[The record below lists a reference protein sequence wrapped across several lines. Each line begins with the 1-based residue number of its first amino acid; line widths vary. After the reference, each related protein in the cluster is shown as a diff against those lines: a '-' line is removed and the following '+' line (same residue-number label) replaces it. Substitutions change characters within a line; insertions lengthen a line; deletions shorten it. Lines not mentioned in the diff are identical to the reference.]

1 MSLSIHVDH
10 TNENIK
16 KYLDNK
22 IKLSDDEPALYYDH
36 YDPEA
41 LQDIIDTQ
49 RKMIEHQ
56 NKQKHSTHLFQ
67 ILIVVDDFADDPVFS
82 RSSK

>member
-1 MSLSIHVDH
+1 MWENLYFPPSIHVDH

-49 RKMIEHQ
+49 RKIIEHQ
-56 NKQKHSTHLFQ
+56 KKQQTQNIYFKF
-67 ILIVVDDFADDPVFS
+67 
-82 RSSK
+82 